1 MAHGVG
7 AGVRVRVRVRVGVRV
22 GVRVSAIDTLVLFA
36 GAAWTRSRELMLEVE
51 ELCACLG
58 GGGGE
63 VVVPVVRWRWYS
75 GH

>member
-1 MAHGVG
+1 M
-7 AGVRVRVRVRVGVRV
+7 
-22 GVRVSAIDTLVLFA
+22 VLFA